1 MRSTFMVVGI
11 ALMVATSLAAADKPK
26 AVVVVSDESWKGTHK
41 EVKDWQNDKG
51 SEEGW
56 IAGTIGLGPD
66 LLSANYGTENTFGFP
81 TKARWIWAGPNEWC
95 FLRRSVEVP
104 KDFHRAEMLF
114 AADDVAEIYVNG
126 RLAAAYDTGL
136 VTGWGARGCALLVDL
151 VPFLQEGKNL
161 IAVKM
166 VNRAGPKGWATEI
179 RIDGEPFVPRLEP
192 AKALPRE
199 IEKEVKELTA
209 RLDDDDF
216 KVREEAT
223 DKLAALIEK
232 HGICFRDTVESLKQ
246 SKSAE
251 VRTRAEVLWAAL
263 AKKVPELQ
271 SSTDPN
277 QQIPSLTV
285 DMLSQ
290 ILGSDASKQVVA
302 MRHLLPAR
310 KLLAE
315 NEKGVCDVLTKLLQ
329 DAPDSRAERVV
340 AFISFLEIGSL
351 DKSLVEL
358 IQKKPK
364 TGAAAAA
371 ASALGKLGKSDHK
384 KVLEEAAQCGYD
396 PTERAAKY
404 ALRVLKEKE

>member
-1 MRSTFMVVGI
+1 V
-11 ALMVATSLAAADKPK
+11 L
-26 AVVVVSDESWKGTHK
+26 
-41 EVKDWQNDKG
+41 
-51 SEEGW
+51 
-56 IAGTIGLGPD
+56 
-66 LLSANYGTENTFGFP
+66 
-81 TKARWIWAGPNEWC
+81 
-95 FLRRSVEVP
+95 
-104 KDFHRAEMLF
+104 KDFRRAELIF
-114 AADDVAEIYVNG
+114 AADDVAEVYVNG
-126 RLAAAYDTGL
+126 RLAAVYDTGL
-136 VTGWGARGCALLVDL
+136 VAGWGARGCALLVDL
-151 VPFLQEGKNL
+151 VPYLQEGKNL

-166 VNRAGPKGWATEI
+166 VNRAGPKGLAAEI
-179 RIDGEPFVPRLEP
+179 RIDGEPFVPKLEP

-216 KVREEAT
+216 QVREEAQ
-223 DKLAALIEK
+223 DKLVALIEK
-232 HGICFRDTVESLKQ
+232 HGICFKDTVETLKQ
-246 SKSAE
+246 SKSTE
-251 VRTRAEVLWAAL
+251 VRTRAEVLWSAL

-277 QQIPSLTV
+277 MQIPPLTV

-290 ILGSDASKQVVA
+290 MLRLDASKPVVA

-310 KLLAE
+310 KTLAD
-315 NEKGVCDVLTKLLQ
+315 NEKALSDLLTKLLQ

-340 AFISFLEIGSL
+340 AFISFLEIQSM

-371 ASALGKLGKSDHK
+371 ASALGRLGKSDHRK
-384 KVLEEAAQCGYD
+384 ALEEAAQCGYD

-404 ALRVLKEKE
+404 ALRMLKDKE